1 MAQITIEMV
10 DDVLERLPH
19 VSYKEAKEALIETDG
34 NVLDAIILLDEKK
47 LSIHSIKTDGLD
59 KIGNKFTEETEKLR
73 EQILELL
80 KNATKVRVIV
90 ENQDRVI
97 LNIPLGI
104 GVLGAA
110 AFPIPAVFGLS
121 AAVLSSYTV
130 KIADE
135 NSDDEVE
142 FGAMTP
148 EKMEILKE
156 MLTNSFEE
164 IKKTFEIERKREEEK
179 EDDSDITDEIINEDE
194 AGNEVEG
201 EDN

>member
-179 EDDSDITDEIINEDE
+179 EDDSDITDELINEDE